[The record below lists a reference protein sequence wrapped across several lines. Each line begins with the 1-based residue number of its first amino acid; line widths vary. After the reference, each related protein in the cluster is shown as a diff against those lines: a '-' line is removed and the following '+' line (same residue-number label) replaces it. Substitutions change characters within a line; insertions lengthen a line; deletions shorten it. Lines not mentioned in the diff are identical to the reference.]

1 MNLTCDNETDYSVD
15 LERLTAEAVFLF
27 GALQLH
33 PDVELSITIISSE
46 EMEALHMEWMDE
58 LGATDILSFPM
69 DELRPSNNPEPGMLG
84 DIVMCPEYVLAD
96 TPRHGMELA
105 QRLEFLL
112 VHGVLHLIGY
122 DHQTEVEYEEM
133 FAKQDVLLDQWHAV
147 SPSAGSVRG

>member
-69 DELRPSNNPEPGMLG
+69 DELRPSNNAEPGMLG